1 MCVTGTSFVIP
12 VLPFYGVPTL
22 CHTAL
27 SKARLD
33 RAASSRALKSKVLV
47 DHLSIGA
54 KKNGF
59 NTTLFPGGP
68 PPQY

>member
-1 MCVTGTSFVIP
+1 MSIS
-12 VLPFYGVPTL
+12 VL
-22 CHTAL
+22 
-27 SKARLD
+27 D
-33 RAASSRALKSKVLV
+33 LKEKKL
-47 DHLSIGA
+47 